1 MKNKVEITE
10 LIQNFDYEFD
20 NIADWWDVHINMMYN
35 EANEV
40 RMAFKIFKTV
50 EKEWEVRA
58 EEKRVTYSAIRTI
71 LYESLPY
78 RIIMGLSKILV
89 GKDGGAL
96 QRAINVISQLEAFN
110 TDVNVKAVIEKIQCY
125 LDDSNLVSVIAT
137 YRDKFFAHLDK
148 EAVHSDCRIDV
159 TVAMKDISETAISEV
174 VQLIEELYEACFKVR
189 LSYKEKD
196 LSEEDIIYT
205 FFWMGEK

>member
-1 MKNKVEITE
+1 
-10 LIQNFDYEFD
+10 
-20 NIADWWDVHINMMYN
+20 
-35 EANEV
+35 
-40 RMAFKIFKTV
+40 
-50 EKEWEVRA
+50 
-58 EEKRVTYSAIRTI
+58 
-71 LYESLPY
+71 
-78 RIIMGLSKILV
+78 MGLSKILV
-89 GKDGGAL
+89 GNDGGAL
-96 QRAINVISQLEAFN
+96 QRAINVISQLEEFN
-110 TDVNVKAVIEKIQCY
+110 TDVNVKAVIKKIQCY

-174 VQLIEELYEACFKVR
+174 VQLIEELYEVCFKVR
-189 LSYKEKD
+189 LSYQEKD